1 MDFQINFLSFYL
13 IQSTG
18 KDEGADKTYKHFQ
31 TLDHAMYESSSL
43 KEFLDGEFTKITK
56 RKVERHPKSEVAP
69 TKIGRFIV
77 EEGYALDS
85 NPNYNMFQKVRMAAS
100 KEDFQTAAEK
110 ILKAYIDTSSVR
122 GGALI
127 IANAKLTKFYD
138 DPFLFVLKCD
148 FEPKVATISD
158 EKSLIKNVEMAI
170 TTKSMKS
177 IQYPYMPE
185 EGMLEESELKLHQSS
200 QSRYF
205 EEFLKFVEYGESMP
219 EIVKSHVIS
228 MVRDQFESIQPED
241 FDQQQLEEAME
252 IWAASD
258 KREIQEHFEPEQ
270 IMEATAQLA
279 EFTPEAELKIKMDHV
294 AIKGLLS
301 DYGDRI
307 HLAKSHGK
315 YFVLIES
322 DSITFEKNFSPIEF
336 VKPHSLEQIINL
348 LKQKH
353 E

>member
-1 MDFQINFLSFYL
+1 MDFQINYLSFYL

-18 KDEGADKTYKHFQ
+18 KDDGSDKTYKHFQ
-31 TLDHAMYESSSL
+31 TLDQTMYESSSL

-56 RKVERHPKSEVAP
+56 RKVERHPKSEAAP

-85 NPNYNMFQKVRMAAS
+85 NPNFNMFQKVRVAGS

-110 ILKAYIDTSSVR
+110 IVKAYIDTSSVR

-228 MVRDQFESIQPED
+228 MVRDQFESIQPDD

-252 IWAASD
+252 IWATSD
-258 KREIQEHFEPEQ
+258 KREIQEHFSTDEVLEASSVLIEHDPE
-270 IMEATAQLA
+270 I
-279 EFTPEAELKIKMDHV
+279 ELKMKLDHISV
-294 AIKGLLS
+294 KGMLS
-301 DYGDRI
+301 DFGDKI
-307 HLAKSHGK
+307 HLAKSNGK
-315 YFVLIES
+315 FILVIEAESVLF
-322 DSITFEKNFSPIEF
+322 DKGYSPIEF
-336 VKPHSLEQIINL
+336 HKPDDLNTVIERINNKL
-348 LKQKH
+348 
-353 E
+353 